1 MSVAVLIDIPD
12 SFLKE
17 TKYVLENLFFPFNED
32 VFVISKSNLKDQNEF
47 NRYRKK
53 VVYCHEESSL
63 LSNIAEDKG
72 TIYIVLE
79 KYTIDY
85 FSKFRR
91 YNTDNI
97 LFSNGMRNKVPCL
110 FPLRKNFKNST
121 QPNIFKFDLFAA
133 SFFFLSCW
141 QEYTITERDAHG
153 RFLLQNSIQYKL
165 GVCDIPVVNEYLK
178 IFEKYAR
185 DIWDIE
191 LEYVKLPVPG
201 DLYIALSH
209 DIDFI
214 DWSLKKYIDI
224 LRINRLGIEMG
235 YSGLFNIIKNVF
247 SKKAIFQKI
256 KNIELTHGVTST
268 NYFFSSYPGN
278 HQSFFHNLIKS
289 LENANFEVGH
299 HISKSLDSD
308 IAFKKDKAMFESLVK
323 KTYGERVHML
333 KFEIN
338 KLFSQLEK
346 CSYCYDNSLLF
357 PEDMSY
363 RTGFSYPHYLFDP
376 FHKRPFNVLA
386 IPLNIMDSTLVE
398 GKYLD
403 LNDTSSESEILSFVD
418 KAITYGGVLSI
429 LIHHNFFWINTEK
442 RLQIYDNLLKYF
454 TKSNIKVGTCR
465 DIYFWYKE
473 KSSKVKI
480 NTV

>member
-1 MSVAVLIDIPD
+1 MPVAIFLDIPD
-12 SFLKE
+12 KFINQI
-17 TKYVLENLFFPFNED
+17 KYTVENLFFPYDENFII
-32 VFVISKSNLKDQNEF
+32 FKDLNEF
-47 NRYRKK
+47 NGQQNKII
-53 VVYCHEESSL
+53 YCHEESPL
-63 LSNIAEDKG
+63 LADLSDDPKTLYIILENSSIGFFSNFQNYNIND
-72 TIYIVLE
+72 IV
-79 KYTIDY
+79 Y
-85 FSKFRR
+85 F
-91 YNTDNI
+91 DNI
-97 LFSNGMRNKVPCL
+97 PCL
-110 FPLRKNFKNST
+110 FPLRKQYNCIST
-121 QPNIFKFDLFAA
+121 SNIFNFDLFAA

-141 QEYTITERDAHG
+141 QEYSIKERDGHG
-153 RFLLQNSIQYKL
+153 RVPLKSTIQYNL
-165 GVCDIPVVNEYLK
+165 GIVRIPIVNEYLR
-178 IFEKYAR
+178 IFEKYTR
-185 DIWDIE
+185 KLWGVEIK
-191 LEYVKLPVPG
+191 YKKLPCRSN
-201 DLYIALSH
+201 LYVALSH

-247 SKKAIFQKI
+247 SKKAIFQKV
-256 KNIELTHGVTST
+256 KDIEITHGVTST
-268 NYFFSSYPGN
+268 NYFLSSYPGN
-278 HQSFFHNLIKS
+278 HQSFIHNLIKS

-376 FHKRPFNVLA
+376 FYKRPFNVLA
-386 IPLNIMDSTLVE
+386 IPLNIMDNTHV
-398 GKYLD
+398 KYLN

-418 KAITYGGVLSI
+418 KAVIYGGVLSI
-429 LIHHNFFWINTEK
+429 LIHHNHFWINTEK

-454 TKSNIKVGTCR
+454 NKSSIKVGTCR
-465 DIYFWYKE
+465 DVYLWYQENCIKPMA
-473 KSSKVKI
+473 V
-480 NTV
+480 